1 LPLNETGAPELTF
14 GVNYGK
20 GLTGTLS
27 EAILEEAKST
37 LAKEDAKK
45 LGMVK

>member
-20 GLTGTLS
+20 GLTGSLNA
-27 EAILEEAKST
+27 AILEEAKSS
-37 LAKEDAKK
+37 LAKEDATK
-45 LGMVK
+45 LGMAK